1 MTRSSGDPEYG
12 LLPASTKFERD
23 WIAYEVE
30 AQAAHEEQAQAHVAP
45 AEEQEREPTS
55 TLPKP
60 ASTLPVKVAMA
71 MAEVAKLNAHL
82 STLLGVAPAH
92 PAPTTQE
99 LLERIGAECVEM
111 RRHAL
116 KMELR
121 RATSPGLEKKL
132 YTTGLDAQGGIN
144 ARIRIDSELLFGAI
158 LVVQPNTTLCP
169 CSSTPKHR
177 HQ

>member
-1 MTRSSGDPEYG
+1 MRTS
-12 LLPASTKFERD
+12 
-23 WIAYEVE
+23 
-30 AQAAHEEQAQAHVAP
+30 AP
-45 AEEQEREPTS
+45 
-55 TLPKP
+55 
-60 ASTLPVKVAMA
+60 
-71 MAEVAKLNAHL
+71 
-82 STLLGVAPAH
+82 APAH

-144 ARIRIDSELLFGAI
+144 ARIRIDSELGFRPDASMIFRHNAPL
-158 LVVQPNTTLCP
+158 Q
-169 CSSTPKHR
+169 HR
-177 HQ
+177 LA

>member
-30 AQAAHEEQAQAHVAP
+30 AQAAHEEQAQVHVA
-45 AEEQEREPTS
+45 AVEEQEREPV
-55 TLPKP
+55 LV
-60 ASTLPVKVAMA
+60 ASTLPVKVAVA

-82 STLLGVAPAH
+82 STLLGVAPAR
-92 PAPTTQE
+92 PAPSTHE

-121 RATSPGLEKKL
+121 RAT
-132 YTTGLDAQGGIN
+132 
-144 ARIRIDSELLFGAI
+144 
-158 LVVQPNTTLCP
+158 
-169 CSSTPKHR
+169 
-177 HQ
+177 

>member
-1 MTRSSGDPEYG
+1 MA
-12 LLPASTKFERD
+12 L
-23 WIAYEVE
+23 
-30 AQAAHEEQAQAHVAP
+30 

-144 ARIRIDSELLFGAI
+144 ARIKIDSELLFAAI
-158 LVVQPNTTLCP
+158 LVVQPTTTLDTINDLLCATTFSLSNWITVRTHVITDQH
-169 CSSTPKHR
+169 CLLAAD
-177 HQ
+177 